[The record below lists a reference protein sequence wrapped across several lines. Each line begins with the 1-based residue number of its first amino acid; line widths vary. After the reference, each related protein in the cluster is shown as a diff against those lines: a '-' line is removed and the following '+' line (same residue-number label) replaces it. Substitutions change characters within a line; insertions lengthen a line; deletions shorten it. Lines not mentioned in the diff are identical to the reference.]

1 MSLPFSK
8 FVPISAVV
16 QSPAFT
22 VEKKHMLLAMTSP
35 LIGSSTPALTY
46 SGSNALTNFRADFGS
61 NIPEYEVA
69 SRYFGFL
76 SKTGIAPDKMIV
88 ARWYK
93 EAAAPFIKGS
103 DTLATVAQ
111 LKVVES
117 GSFKVTLDSSEF
129 EVVVNLTTATSYS
142 DVAALIQTAIR
153 ANTSGG
159 QAYTGAVVEYDT
171 ITGGFIIT
179 SGTSGKGESVGAV
192 AAGTTGT
199 DISSMLG
206 LVNAELSQGVDA
218 ETFADFCDRIYNAN
232 TAGYSITTIEELDED
247 SIVAAVKWLQGNV
260 GGQTLNTMVRL
271 VFNIQDIAT
280 AKTLQATLKTLGYT
294 GYVIAA
300 DPNGEYVNA
309 LSCAIAAST
318 DYNTANG
325 AKNFNFQPANGY
337 TPITT
342 LGSVIDY
349 QQGQTNLSMA
359 EELDALCIS
368 YVYSVGFG
376 EQEEILYGMGLMQ
389 GDFGTEDVQVN
400 ESWLE
405 RDLQTNIMNGFI
417 SLEKLGLQGDD
428 AKEFMST
435 IVTPS
440 FEQGKVN
447 GTIARNGTLSD
458 TDRNTIYMVTNN
470 AAAADA
476 VENNGYYF
484 QVQDLTT
491 EDIQLRRV
499 RIIVCYLCGGVVN
512 QVRIINNIFGA

>member
-46 SGSNALTNFRADFGS
+46 SGVSALTDFKADFGS
-61 NIPEYEVA
+61 EIPEYEVA

-76 SKTGIAPDKMIV
+76 SKTGIAPEKLIV

-93 EAAAPFIKGS
+93 EAAAPFIKGTK
-103 DTLATVAQ
+103 DLASIAQ
-111 LKVVES
+111 LKAVDN
-117 GSFKVTLDSSEF
+117 GSFKLTLGSSEF
-129 EVVVNLTTATSYS
+129 EVVVNLSTANSYS
-142 DVAALIQTAIR
+142 EVASLIQTAVQGNS
-153 ANTSGG
+153 AGG
-159 QAYTGAVVEYDT
+159 EAYTGATVVYNT

-179 SGTSGKGESVGAV
+179 SGAAGKEAAV
-192 AAGTTGT
+192 AAVSAGTTGT
-199 DISSMLG
+199 DLSTMLG
-206 LVNAELSQGVDA
+206 LLTAELSQGVDA
-218 ETFADFCDRIYNAN
+218 ETFAEFCDRIFNAN

-247 SIVAAVKWLQGNV
+247 SITAAVEWLQGNI
-260 GGQTLNTMVRL
+260 GGQTINSMVRL
-271 VFNIQDIAT
+271 VFNIQDKAT
-280 AKTLQATLKTLGYT
+280 AKALQSTLSTLGYT
-294 GYVIAA
+294 GYVI
-300 DPNGEYVNA
+300 DYDEKGEYVNA

-325 AKNFNFQPANGY
+325 AKNFNFQPAKGY

-349 QQGQTNLSMA
+349 QQGQTNLSLA

-368 YVYSVGFG
+368 YIYSVGFG
-376 EQEEILYGMGLMQ
+376 DQQEVLYGMGLMQ
-389 GDFGTEDVQVN
+389 GSFGTEDVQVN

-405 RDLQTNIMNGFI
+405 RDLQTQVMNGFI

-440 FEQGKVN
+440 FEQGKTN
-447 GTIARNGTLSD
+447 GMIARNGKLSD
-458 TDRNTIYMVTNN
+458 TDRNTIYMITNN

-476 VENNGYYF
+476 VENNGYFF
-484 QVQDLTT
+484 QVQDLTA
-491 EDIQLRRV
+491 EDIKARRV